1 MDFPSENQNNQQ
13 YQSTYQHRYPD
24 TYVDFRSGVALYLHK
39 RVFERDARD
48 RSTLQPAVQYRAEM
62 SVPEAMKESPASSFT
77 TRLCRTV
84 LYRPRR
90 SPINA
95 LVWTPEHRGTLNG
108 APARYVITGSSRG
121 DFTVWNSHTYE
132 KATFTTTH
140 DCAIRDMTWTHDQR
154 WLVSCDD
161 SGKVKYY
168 NASLRWQKIFQA
180 HDRSCRALSFAPTD
194 AKFATCSD
202 DKTVRVWDFKTQKE
216 DAKLDGHGW
225 DVKCVCWHPQKSL
238 LASGS
243 KDRIVKLWDPRSGKC
258 IVSLESHKHT
268 VNHVEWNRNGKWLLT
283 ASRDQQSKLFDIRMI
298 DEELH
303 SYFHES
309 EVTSLAWHPIHE
321 DMFASGDKFGH
332 LYVLFLSVFVCFVS
346 LCIFFSRTHTHTHT
360 IPIQILLENRTI
372 ENTRR
377 SCK

>member
-1 MDFPSENQNNQQ
+1 M
-13 YQSTYQHRYPD
+13 
-24 TYVDFRSGVALYLHK
+24 HK

-48 RSTLQPAVQYRAEM
+48 RASLQPSVQYRAEF
-62 SVPEAMKESPASSFT
+62 SIPEAMKECTASSFT

-95 LVWTPEHRGTLNG
+95 VVWTPEHRGTLNG
-108 APARYVITGSSRG
+108 AAARYVITGSSRG

-132 KATFTTTH
+132 KETFTTTH

-202 DKTVRVWDFKTQKE
+202 DKTVRVWDFKTQQE

-225 DVKCVCWHPQKSL
+225 DVKCVSWHPQKSL

-243 KDRIVKLWDPRSGKC
+243 KDRVVKLWDPRNGKC

-268 VNHVEWNRNGKWLLT
+268 VNRVEWNRNGIWLLT

-298 DEELH
+298 NEELDT
-303 SYFHES
+303 YFHET
-309 EVTSLAWHPIHE
+309 EITSLAWHPIHE
-321 DMFASGDKFGH
+321 DLFASGDKSGH
-332 LYVLFLSVFVCFVS
+332 LYVHILS
-346 LCIFFSRTHTHTHT
+346 
-360 IPIQILLENRTI
+360 
-372 ENTRR
+372 
-377 SCK
+377 